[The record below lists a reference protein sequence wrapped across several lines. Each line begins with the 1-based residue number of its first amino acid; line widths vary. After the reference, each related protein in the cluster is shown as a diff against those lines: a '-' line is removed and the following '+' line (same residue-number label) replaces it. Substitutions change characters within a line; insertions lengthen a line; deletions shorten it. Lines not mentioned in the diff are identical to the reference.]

1 MSDDLQH
8 ECGVTLLRLRRNLP
22 YYARK
27 YGSPYYGYEKLS
39 LLLEKQHNRGQ
50 DGAGIAC
57 VGLDATP
64 GHPFYEVER
73 SCAQPALDDLLARL
87 GDRLA
92 AAQREHAGVPAD
104 TLAKRESLAL
114 PFCGELYLGHLR
126 YGTFG
131 GRTLA
136 ACHPFVRHSTWRNH
150 ALLLA
155 GNFNLTNTGAL
166 FDALAEGGHHL
177 SSRQDSD
184 ILLARLA
191 HCLEKQPGTYDGV
204 ESRDIPALLRAAAAV
219 WDGGFVICGALGN
232 GDAFALRDAAGI
244 RPAYCY
250 YDDEIA
256 VVASERV
263 AIQTTFDIST
273 AEVAEIPPGHAFVVL
288 RNGDVS
294 MPRILPE
301 APPRRCVFERIYF
314 SRGNDADIHRERR
327 ALGRALVPDIV
338 RAVGDDLEN
347 TVFSYIPNTAQT
359 SYHGLIEALLD
370 TFPGRKIRFAQ
381 IAVKDAKFRTF
392 ISDATL
398 RRDLFPHVYDVT
410 YGVIRPGVDN
420 LVVIDDSVVRG
431 NTIRNAILPIL
442 DRLGP
447 RRIVVGSAAP
457 PICYP
462 DCYGIDMASFD
473 QLVAFQA
480 VVSLLR
486 QAGRADLLEACA
498 ADARADLAK
507 PDAEMRNRVQPLYA
521 QFPFEALC
529 AEIGRL
535 LKPEGL
541 AADFAIVFQSCANLA
556 ACIPA
561 HTGDWYFTG
570 HYPTPGGN
578 RVVNRA
584 LVNFMEKISDRAY

>member
-1 MSDDLQH
+1 MSDDIQH
-8 ECGVTLLRLRRNLP
+8 ECGVTLLRLRRNLT

-57 VGLDATP
+57 IGLDTSP
-64 GHPFYEVER
+64 GRPFYEVER

-87 GDRLA
+87 GERLA
-92 AAQREHAGVPAD
+92 AAQREHAGIPAE
-104 TLAKRESLAL
+104 TLAKRESLSL
-114 PFCGELYLGHLR
+114 PLCGELYLGHLR

-131 GRTLA
+131 TRSLA

-166 FDALAEGGHHL
+166 FDELVEGGHHL
-177 SSRQDSD
+177 GSRQDSE
-184 ILLARLA
+184 ILLALLA
-191 HCLEKQPGTYDGV
+191 HCLEKMPATDDGL
-204 ESRDIPALLRAAAAV
+204 ESRDIPALLRAAAAE

-244 RPAYCY
+244 RPAYY
-250 YDDEIA
+250 YFDDEIA

-263 AIQTTFDIST
+263 AIQTTFDIPT
-273 AEVAEIPPGHAFVVL
+273 ADVAELPPGHAVVVL

-294 MPRILPE
+294 IQRILPE
-301 APPRRCVFERIYF
+301 ATPRRCVFERIYF

-338 RAVGDDLEN
+338 RAVDDDLEN

-359 SYHGLIEALLD
+359 SYHGLVEALLEAY
-370 TFPGRKIRFAQ
+370 PGRRIRFAQ

-410 YGVIRPGVDN
+410 YGVVRPGADN

-447 RRIVVGSAAP
+447 RRIVVASAAP
-457 PICYP
+457 PLCYP
-462 DCYGIDMASFD
+462 DCYGIDMASFE

-486 QAGRADLLEACA
+486 QTGDTALLEDCA
-498 ADARADLAK
+498 AQARADLAR

-521 QFPFEALC
+521 RFPFETLC

-541 AADFAIVFQSCANLA
+541 AAEFAIVFQTCEKLA
-556 ACIPA
+556 DCIPG

-570 HYPTPGGN
+570 NYPTPGGT